1 MKWGNEFRGRPRTP
15 FFYGT
20 KRQQP
25 SVGWFPRPQ
34 LVSAESSD
42 IFHPVTNP
50 PALYQHQ
57 RQSGVN
63 PCGVCHVRVS
73 PLTLTVFLSLPSSFF
88 PLFLRL
94 VLSPSFS
101 FLLFWESC
109 QVPLFNSRAESSPR
123 CRGNTPM
130 AHRHTFFLLFLFFF
144 LLLLVMLI
152 FSFPLCPTVPETLE
166 MFKVI

>member
-1 MKWGNEFRGRPRTP
+1 MIHTTP
-15 FFYGT
+15 ARLRRVLRHLSSCH
-20 KRQQP
+20 K
-25 SVGWFPRPQ
+25 SSCA
-34 LVSAESSD
+34 VSAPASEWSKSLWSLSCQSFSSNSNRLPLS
-42 IFHPVTNP
+42 PV
-50 PALYQHQ
+50 LF
-57 RQSGVN
+57 S
-63 PCGVCHVRVS
+63 
-73 PLTLTVFLSLPSSFF
+73 